1 MNLSNEQ
8 WLLLAILAGALLLAQ
23 KGTATAT
30 SSTTTTTSADPSPAP
45 NGESLPGWGSV
56 SGFKP

>member
-8 WLLLAILAGALLLAQ
+8 WLLLAILGATLLLTRQ
-23 KGTATAT
+23 VTT
-30 SSTTTTTSADPSPAP
+30 STTTTTTTSADPSPQP

-56 SGFKP
+56 AGFKP